1 MAPVTYLEA
10 ISAGLREEME
20 RDSNVFCLGEDIG
33 VYGGA
38 FKITKG
44 FLDDFGENRIIDAPV
59 AESVIIG
66 AAMGA
71 ALMGQRPVVEMQFA
85 DFVAC
90 GFNQLVNNVA
100 KTHYRWG
107 ASVPLVVRCP
117 SGAIGNAGPFHSQ
130 NPEAWFCKVP
140 GLKVVTPATTYDAKG
155 LLKASIRDNNPV
167 LFFEHKGLYRL
178 PRIREELPTEDY
190 IVPIGEAIV
199 RREGND
205 ATIITY
211 GKMVFH
217 SLDAADNL
225 AKDGIKVEVLDL
237 RSLLPYDKQA
247 ILESVRKTNRVMVVH
262 EDTLTGGY
270 GGEIAA
276 MIADEAFEYLDA
288 PIRRLAAID
297 TPVPFSPPLES
308 YFLPNTEKIT
318 DALRDLVAY

>member
-1 MAPVTYLEA
+1 MPPVTYLEA

-100 KTHYRWG
+100 KAHYRWG